1 MLNAKAINLLANQLA
16 PTVAEK
22 LFASE
27 AWVEFLQS
35 NLPSLID
42 TELGECDEDLLF
54 ELSLCVMDRLSLK
67 AHTF

>member
-35 NLPSLID
+35 NLPGLID
-42 TELGECDEDLLF
+42 TEIGECDEDLLF

-67 AHTF
+67 THTF